1 MLAIIGAGIGGASTS
16 HFLTE
21 LFEGNLE
28 IDIFES
34 NDIGGRLTTIKVGD
48 NFYEAGGSIIHS
60 RNKYMKDF
68 VKLLGELKTSFSMI
82 IYRPVFCKMNVE

>member
-1 MLAIIGAGIGGASTS
+1 MIAIVGAGIGGASAS

-21 LFEGNLE
+21 LFDGNLE

-34 NDIGGRLTTIKVGD
+34 NKIGGRLATVNVGGKE
-48 NFYEAGGSIIHS
+48 YEAGGSIIHS

-68 VKLLGELKTSFSMI
+68 VELLGK
-82 IYRPVFCKMNVE
+82 